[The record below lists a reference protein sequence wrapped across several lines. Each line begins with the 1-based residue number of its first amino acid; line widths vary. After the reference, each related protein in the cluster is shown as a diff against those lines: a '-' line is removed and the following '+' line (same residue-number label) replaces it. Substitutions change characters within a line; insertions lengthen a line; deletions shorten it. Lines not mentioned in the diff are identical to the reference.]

1 MESDVYETISQRQFL
16 YNGYDPSEIDKNE
29 ENDGFQRLCRL
40 INWKKFKEIS
50 S

>member
-29 ENDGFQRLCRL
+29 ENDGFQRLCRY
-40 INWKKFKEIS
+40 IN
-50 S
+50 